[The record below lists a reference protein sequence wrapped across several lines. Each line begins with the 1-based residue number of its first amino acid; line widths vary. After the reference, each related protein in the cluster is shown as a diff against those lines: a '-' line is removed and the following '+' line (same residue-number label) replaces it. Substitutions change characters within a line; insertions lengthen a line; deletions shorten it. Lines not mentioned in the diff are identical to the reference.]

1 MYETAWQEPG
11 DDHTRPHLVELAPQ
25 DDPEGVAAS
34 RTSGRVRIYGLD
46 YWPDV
51 TGIAPYTTA
60 FAEYLAAQGDVVD
73 VVAGMPYYPEWQV
86 KPGYERTFRRTEER
100 NGVTIHRRRQ
110 YIPTRQ
116 SAARRALYEATFV
129 AQNAFDTLP
138 RPDLVIGVMPA
149 LSDGVLAVRAARKHN
164 VPMTLWIQDLF
175 GQAALQSGVD
185 GGRSVSANVARLE
198 GWIARQADALAIIAE
213 GFRAPLE
220 SLGVD
225 PDRIHRVRN
234 WTHISPPTM
243 TQHDARIAL
252 DLPLDRTIVMHAGN
266 MGLKQGLE
274 NLVEAARLAVDT
286 APELLFVLMGHG
298 SQRPRLETL
307 AKGLPNLRFLDPVS
321 NEMFPNALYA
331 ADILLI
337 NQLGSVIDMS
347 LPSKLT
353 SYLAVGRPVVAAVHP
368 ESETARAVE
377 ESGAGSVVSPGSP
390 EEILRVMRDVSID
403 RRIWSLL
410 GESGQE
416 YADVVLSAEETQ
428 DRLRRTLLI
437 DCRRPGVGSHG

>member
-1 MYETAWQEPG
+1 MEQRAWQESVDPAPLHLIDVSG
-11 DDHTRPHLVELAPQ
+11 QPSSEGAPEARP
-25 DDPEGVAAS
+25 S
-34 RTSGRVRIYGLD
+34 RRVRIYGLD

-60 FAEYLAAQGDVVD
+60 FAEYLAAQGDAVD

-86 KPGYERTFRRTEER
+86 KPGYERTLRRTEQR

-110 YIPTRQ
+110 YIPASQ
-116 SAARRALYEATFV
+116 SATRRALYEATFC
-129 AQNAFDTLP
+129 AQNAIDTLP
-138 RPDLVIGVMPA
+138 KPDLVIGVMPA
-149 LSDGVLAVRAARKHN
+149 LADGVLAARAAKKHD

-185 GGRSVSANVARLE
+185 GGKSIATKVARLE
-198 GWIARQADALAIIAE
+198 GWVARQADALAIIAE
-213 GFRAPLE
+213 GFRTPLE
-220 SLGVD
+220 NLGVD
-225 PDRIHRVRN
+225 PARIHRVRN

-243 TQHDARIAL
+243 SQQDARTAL
-252 DLPLDRTIVMHAGN
+252 DLPLDKTIVMHAGN

-274 NLVEAARLAVDT
+274 NVIDAARLAVDT

-307 AKGLPNLRFLDPVS
+307 ANGLPNVRFIDPVS
-321 NEMFPNALYA
+321 EEMFPNALYA

-353 SYLAVGRPVVAAVHP
+353 SYLAVGRPVVASVHQD
-368 ESETARAVE
+368 SETARAIEELGGGVVVQADRPELLRTIITDVMCGKTASLNSVQTSVE
-377 ESGAGSVVSPGSP
+377 DLFGEPQQLSVLANAVAKMIP
-390 EEILRVMRDVSID
+390 ID
-403 RRIWSLL
+403 IATST
-410 GESGQE
+410 
-416 YADVVLSAEETQ
+416 AK
-428 DRLRRTLLI
+428 
-437 DCRRPGVGSHG
+437 